1 MVQVTVQEIKTGA
14 RMCQWILE
22 AGMRFAG
29 KWGFPMCFLGSPKSS
44 LIQFRTE
51 GRPPTLRELPFLFL
65 TK

>member
-29 KWGFPMCFLGSPKSS
+29 KWGFPTCFLGSPKSS

-51 GRPPTLRELPFLFL
+51 GRPRLCVSFLFCF
-65 TK
+65 